1 MKMIFLKMPVRKV
14 LGVAKLDERLNEK
27 LKAEAIR
34 YFAGKPVMVICI
46 KQIHKKYESFG
57 CFTGTISKSLFK
69 KVDTEPLLMFMGIAQ
84 WEWEKSKSIKISDFL
99 RNYEQ
104 SKFEPIPFELVV
116 ESVSGKQLKTK
127 QELAEDAETEYG
139 SFLVEIGEIYP
150 LFRVVFSRNRN
161 TAYLGWFLKEP
172 NACLAAFRNVAEAL
186 RNLPQEYTKLPVFA
200 HRISGNPHAFDSSGL
215 TGQLLFMMLY
225 HKYAEAESAQAMNGF
240 LSKAELE
247 NEIYGLFKIIKD
259 DIMNFTAVN
268 GLIAYR
274 GEEPIAMWQDACLD
288 RIPWNVPVRQLLDI
302 SWIRP
307 GKGKQI
313 FLIENS
319 GVYSILLDAFP
330 DCPMV
335 CTNGQFRYAVWL
347 LLERIPDDG
356 ITLYYSSDFDPEG
369 LLMADTLKRRYGE
382 KLQLLGMTIDHYSAS
397 KPAAEIDEKRMQKL
411 KRIQSGELRGLADL
425 MAEKKFAGYQEGILE
440 ELLDEIRL
448 LRED

>member
-1 MKMIFLKMPVRKV
+1 M
-14 LGVAKLDERLNEK
+14 AKLDEKLNDK

-57 CFTGTISKSLFK
+57 RFTGTISKSLFK
-69 KVDTEPLLMFMGIAQ
+69 KVDEEPLMMFMGISQ
-84 WEWEKSKSIKISDFL
+84 WEWEKSKSIKISDFK
-99 RNYEQ
+99 RNYEE

-116 ESVSGKQLKTK
+116 ESVCGKQLRTK
-127 QELAEDAETEYG
+127 QELADDAEVEYAT
-139 SFLVEIGEIYP
+139 FLSEIGEINP
-150 LFRVVFSRNRN
+150 LFREVFSRNRN
-161 TAYLGWFLKEP
+161 AAYLGWFLKEP
-172 NACLAAFRNVAEAL
+172 AACLAAFRSVADAL

-200 HRISGNPHAFDSSGL
+200 HRITGNPHAFDSSVL
-215 TGQLLFMMLY
+215 TGQLLFTMLY
-225 HKYAEAESAQAMNGF
+225 QQYAEAESAQAMNGF

-268 GLIAYR
+268 GLVAYR
-274 GEEPIAMWQDACLD
+274 GAEPVAMWQDACLD

-302 SWIRP
+302 SRIRP

-347 LLERIPDDG
+347 LLERIPDEG
-356 ITLYYSSDFDPEG
+356 ITLYYSGDFDPEG

-382 KLQLLGMTIDHYSAS
+382 KLQLIGMTSDHYLTS
-397 KPAAEIDEKRMQKL
+397 KPSAEIDDKRLQKL
-411 KRIQSGELRGLADL
+411 KRIQAGELRGLADL
-425 MAEKKFAGYQEGILE
+425 MGEKKVAGYQEGILAA
-440 ELLDEIRL
+440 LLDEIRI
-448 LRED
+448 LREDEG

>member
-14 LGVAKLDERLNEK
+14 LGVDKLDEK
-27 LKAEAIR
+27 LKEEAIR

-57 CFTGTISKSLFK
+57 RFTGTISKSLFK
-69 KVDTEPLLMFMGIAQ
+69 KVDTEPLLTFMGLAQ
-84 WEWEKSKSIKISDFL
+84 WEWEKTKSIKISDFL

-150 LFRVVFSRNRN
+150 LFRMVFSRNRN

-172 NACLAAFRNVAEAL
+172 TACLAAFRNVAEAL

-200 HRISGNPHAFDSSGL
+200 HRITGNPHAFDSSGL
-215 TGQLLFMMLY
+215 TGQLLFTMLY
-225 HKYAEAESAQAMNGF
+225 QQYAEAESAQAMNGF

-274 GEEPIAMWQDACLD
+274 GKEPIAMWQDACLD

-356 ITLYYSSDFDPEG
+356 ITLYYSGDFDPEG

-425 MAEKKFAGYQEGILE
+425 MAEKKVAGYQEGILE

-448 LRED
+448 LREG

>member
-1 MKMIFLKMPVRKV
+1 MKMSVRKV
-14 LGVAKLDERLNEK
+14 LGVAKLDEN
-27 LKAEAIR
+27 LKEEAIR

-57 CFTGTISKSLFK
+57 RFTGTISKSLFK
-69 KVDTEPLLMFMGIAQ
+69 KVDAEPLLMFMGIAQ
-84 WEWEKSKSIKISDFL
+84 WEWEKSKSIKISDFK
-99 RNYEQ
+99 RNYEE

-116 ESVSGKQLKTK
+116 ESISGRQLRTK
-127 QELAEDAETEYG
+127 QELADDAEAEYAA
-139 SFLVEIGEIYP
+139 FLAEIDGIDP
-150 LFRVVFSRNRN
+150 LFREVFGRNCN
-161 TAYLGWFLKEP
+161 AVYSGWFLKEP
-172 NACLAAFRNVAEAL
+172 AACLAAFRNVAEAL
-186 RNLPQEYTKLPVFA
+186 HNLPQEYTKLPVFA
-200 HRISGNPHAFDSSGL
+200 HRITGNPHSFDSNGL

-225 HKYAEAESAQAMNGF
+225 HQYAEADSAQAMNGL

-268 GLIAYR
+268 GLVAFR
-274 GEEPIAMWQDACLD
+274 GEEPVAMWQDACLD
-288 RIPWNVPVRQLLDI
+288 RIPWNVPVRQLLGI
-302 SWIRP
+302 SRIRP

-425 MAEKKFAGYQEGILE
+425 MAEKKVAGYQEGILE

-448 LRED
+448 LREG

>member
-1 MKMIFLKMPVRKV
+1 MIFMKMPIRKA

-27 LKAEAIR
+27 LKAEAIH
-34 YFAGKPVMVICI
+34 YFASKPVMVICI

-57 CFTGTISKSLFK
+57 RFTGTISKSLFK
-69 KVDTEPLLMFMGIAQ
+69 KVDTEPLLTFMGLAQ
-84 WEWEKSKSIKISDFL
+84 WEWEISKNIKISDFK
-99 RNYEQ
+99 RNYEG
-104 SKFEPIPFELVV
+104 SKFEPIPFEVVV

-127 QELAEDAETEYG
+127 QELADDAEAEYAA
-139 SFLVEIGEIYP
+139 FLAEIGGIYP
-150 LFRVVFSRNRN
+150 LFREVFSRNRN
-161 TAYLGWFLKEP
+161 AVYSDCFQKEP
-172 NACLAAFRNVAEAL
+172 SACLATFRNVAEAL
-186 RNLPQEYTKLPVFA
+186 HNLPQEYTKLPVFA
-200 HRISGNPHAFDSSGL
+200 HRITSNPHAFDSNGL

-225 HKYAEAESAQAMNGF
+225 HQYAEAESAQAMNGF

-268 GLIAYR
+268 GLVAYR
-274 GEEPIAMWQDACLD
+274 GEDPIAMWQDACLD

-347 LLERIPDDG
+347 LLERIPDEG
-356 ITLYYSSDFDPEG
+356 ITLYYSGDFDPEG

-382 KLQLLGMTIDHYSAS
+382 KLQLIGMTTDHYLAS
-397 KPAAEIDEKRMQKL
+397 KPAAEVDDKRLQKL
-411 KRIQSGELRGLADL
+411 KRVQSGELLGLADL
-425 MAEKKFAGYQEGILE
+425 MAEKKVAGYQEGILDA
-440 ELLDEIRL
+440 LLDEIRI
-448 LRED
+448 LRGGGS

>member
-14 LGVAKLDERLNEK
+14 LGVDKLDEK
-27 LKAEAIR
+27 LKEEAIR

-57 CFTGTISKSLFK
+57 RFTGTISKSLFK
-69 KVDTEPLLMFMGIAQ
+69 KVDTEPLLTFMGLAQ
-84 WEWEKSKSIKISDFL
+84 WEWEKTKSIKISDFL

-150 LFRVVFSRNRN
+150 LFRMVFSRNRN

-172 NACLAAFRNVAEAL
+172 TACLAAFRNVAEAL

-200 HRISGNPHAFDSSGL
+200 HRITGNPHAFDSSGL
-215 TGQLLFMMLY
+215 TGQLLFTMLY
-225 HKYAEAESAQAMNGF
+225 QQYAEAESAQAMNGF

-274 GEEPIAMWQDACLD
+274 GKEPIAMWQDACLD

-347 LLERIPDDG
+347 LLERIPDEG
-356 ITLYYSSDFDPEG
+356 ITLYYSGDFDPEG

-448 LRED
+448 LREG

>member
-1 MKMIFLKMPVRKV
+1 M
-14 LGVAKLDERLNEK
+14 AKLDEN
-27 LKAEAIR
+27 LKEEAIR
-34 YFAGKPVMVICI
+34 YFAGKPVMAICI

-57 CFTGTISKSLFK
+57 RFTGTISKSLFK
-69 KVDTEPLLMFMGIAQ
+69 KVDSEPLLTFMGLAQ
-84 WEWEKSKSIKISDFL
+84 WEWEKSKSIKISDFK
-99 RNYEQ
+99 RNYEG
-104 SKFEPIPFELVV
+104 SKFEPIPFEVVV

-127 QELAEDAETEYG
+127 QELADDAEAEYAA
-139 SFLVEIGEIYP
+139 FLSEIGGIYP
-150 LFRVVFSRNRN
+150 IFQKVFGRTRNA
-161 TAYLGWFLKEP
+161 AYLSWFLKEP
-172 NACLAAFRNVAEAL
+172 VACLAAFESVADAL
-186 RNLPQEYTKLPVFA
+186 RNLPQEYTKLPVLA
-200 HRISGNPHAFDSSGL
+200 YRITGNPHAFDSSGL

-225 HKYAEAESAQAMNGF
+225 HQYAEDESAQVMNGF

-268 GLIAYR
+268 GLVAYR
-274 GEEPIAMWQDACLD
+274 GEEPIAMWQDASLD

-302 SWIRP
+302 SWIQP

-347 LLERIPDDG
+347 LLERIPDEG
-356 ITLYYSSDFDPEG
+356 ITLYYSGDFDPEG

-382 KLQLLGMTIDHYSAS
+382 KLQLIGMTTDHYLAS
-397 KPAAEIDEKRMQKL
+397 KPTTEIDDKRLQKL
-411 KRIQSGELRGLADL
+411 KRVQSAELRNLADL
-425 MAEKKFAGYQEGILE
+425 MGENKVAGYQEGILDA
-440 ELLDEIRL
+440 LLDEIRL
-448 LRED
+448 LREDES

>member
-1 MKMIFLKMPVRKV
+1 MKMSVRKV
-14 LGVAKLDERLNEK
+14 LGVAKLDEN
-27 LKAEAIR
+27 LKEEAIR

-57 CFTGTISKSLFK
+57 RFTGTISKSLFK
-69 KVDTEPLLMFMGIAQ
+69 KVDAEPLLMFMGIAQ
-84 WEWEKSKSIKISDFL
+84 WEWEKSKSIKISDFK
-99 RNYEQ
+99 RNYEE

-116 ESVSGKQLKTK
+116 ESISGRQLRTK
-127 QELAEDAETEYG
+127 QELADDAEAEYAA
-139 SFLVEIGEIYP
+139 FLAEIDGIDP
-150 LFRVVFSRNRN
+150 LFREVFGRNCN
-161 TAYLGWFLKEP
+161 AVYSGWFLKEP
-172 NACLAAFRNVAEAL
+172 AACLAAFRNVAEAL
-186 RNLPQEYTKLPVFA
+186 HNLPQEYTKLPVFA
-200 HRISGNPHAFDSSGL
+200 HRITGNPHSFDSNGL

-225 HKYAEAESAQAMNGF
+225 HQYAEADSAQAMNGL

-268 GLIAYR
+268 GLVAFR
-274 GEEPIAMWQDACLD
+274 GEEPVAMWQNACLD
-288 RIPWNVPVRQLLDI
+288 RIPWNVPVRQLLGI
-302 SWIRP
+302 SRIRP

-382 KLQLLGMTIDHYSAS
+382 KLQLIGMTNDHYLAS
-397 KPAAEIDEKRMQKL
+397 KPAAEIDEKRIQKL

-425 MAEKKFAGYQEGILE
+425 MAEKKVAGYQEGILE

-448 LRED
+448 LREG

>member
-14 LGVAKLDERLNEK
+14 LGVDKLDEK
-27 LKAEAIR
+27 LKEEAIR

-57 CFTGTISKSLFK
+57 RFTGTISKSLFK
-69 KVDTEPLLMFMGIAQ
+69 KVDTEPLLTFMGLAQ
-84 WEWEKSKSIKISDFL
+84 WEKTKSIKISDFL

-150 LFRVVFSRNRN
+150 LFRMVFSRNRN

-172 NACLAAFRNVAEAL
+172 TACLAAFRNVAEAL

-200 HRISGNPHAFDSSGL
+200 HRITGNPHAFDSSGL
-215 TGQLLFMMLY
+215 TGQLLFTMLY
-225 HKYAEAESAQAMNGF
+225 QQYAEAESAQAMNGF

-274 GEEPIAMWQDACLD
+274 GKEPIAMWQDACLD

-411 KRIQSGELRGLADL
+411 KRIQSGELRGLTDL

-448 LRED
+448 LREG

>member
-1 MKMIFLKMPVRKV
+1 MKVIFLKMPVRKA
-14 LGVAKLDERLNEK
+14 LGVVKLDEK

-57 CFTGTISKSLFK
+57 RFTGTISKSLFK
-69 KVDTEPLLMFMGIAQ
+69 KVDAEPLLMFMGIAQ
-84 WEWEKSKSIKISDFL
+84 WEWEKSKSIKISDFK

-104 SKFEPIPFELVV
+104 SKFEPVPFELIV

-127 QELAEDAETEYG
+127 QELADDAEAEYAA
-139 SFLVEIGEIYP
+139 FLAEIGGIQP
-150 LFRVVFSRNRN
+150 LFREVFSRNRN
-161 TAYLGWFLKEP
+161 AVYSGWFLKEP
-172 NACLAAFRNVAEAL
+172 SACLAAFRNVAEAL
-186 RNLPQEYTKLPVFA
+186 HNLPQEYMKLPVFA
-200 HRISGNPHAFDSSGL
+200 HRITGNPHAFDSSGL

-225 HKYAEAESAQAMNGF
+225 HQYAQAEQVEAMNGL

-247 NEIYGLFKIIKD
+247 NEVYGFFKIIKD

-268 GLIAYR
+268 GLVAYR
-274 GEEPIAMWQDACLD
+274 GEEPVAMWQAACLD

-302 SWIRP
+302 SRIRP

-347 LLERIPDDG
+347 LLERIPDEG
-356 ITLYYSSDFDPEG
+356 VTLYYSGDFDPEG

-382 KLQLLGMTIDHYSAS
+382 KLQLLGMATDHYLAS
-397 KPAAEIDEKRMQKL
+397 KPVAEIDDKRLQKL
-411 KRIQSGELRGLADL
+411 KRIRSGELRGLADL
-425 MAEKKFAGYQEGILE
+425 VAEKKVTGYQEGILE

-448 LRED
+448 LREG

>member
-1 MKMIFLKMPVRKV
+1 MKVIFLKMSVRKV
-14 LGVAKLDERLNEK
+14 LGVAKLDEN
-27 LKAEAIR
+27 LKEEAIR

-57 CFTGTISKSLFK
+57 RFTGTISKSLFK
-69 KVDTEPLLMFMGIAQ
+69 KVDAEPLLMFMGIAQ
-84 WEWEKSKSIKISDFL
+84 WEWEKSKSIKISDFK
-99 RNYEQ
+99 RNYEE

-116 ESVSGKQLKTK
+116 ESISGRQLRTK
-127 QELAEDAETEYG
+127 QELADDAEAEYAA
-139 SFLVEIGEIYP
+139 FLAEIDGIDP
-150 LFRVVFSRNRN
+150 LFREVFGRNCN
-161 TAYLGWFLKEP
+161 AVYSGWFLKEP
-172 NACLAAFRNVAEAL
+172 AACLAAFRNVAEAL
-186 RNLPQEYTKLPVFA
+186 HNLPQEYTKLPVFA
-200 HRISGNPHAFDSSGL
+200 HRITGNPHSFDSNGL

-225 HKYAEAESAQAMNGF
+225 HQYAEADSAQAMNGL

-268 GLIAYR
+268 GLVAFR
-274 GEEPIAMWQDACLD
+274 GEEPVAMWQDACLD
-288 RIPWNVPVRQLLDI
+288 RIPWNVPVRQLLGI
-302 SWIRP
+302 SRIRP
-307 GKGKQI
+307 GKGNQI

-330 DCPMV
+330 DCPMI

-448 LRED
+448 LREG

>member
-1 MKMIFLKMPVRKV
+1 MKMSVRKV
-14 LGVAKLDERLNEK
+14 LGVAKLDEN
-27 LKAEAIR
+27 LKEEAIR
-34 YFAGKPVMVICI
+34 YFADKPVMAICI

-57 CFTGTISKSLFK
+57 RFTGTISKSLFK
-69 KVDTEPLLMFMGIAQ
+69 KVDAEPLLMFMGIAQ
-84 WEWEKSKSIKISDFL
+84 WEWEKSKSIKISDFK
-99 RNYEQ
+99 RNYEE
-104 SKFEPIPFELVV
+104 SKFESIPFELVV
-116 ESVSGKQLKTK
+116 ESISGRQLRTK
-127 QELAEDAETEYG
+127 QELADDAEAEYAA
-139 SFLVEIGEIYP
+139 FLAEIDGIDP
-150 LFRVVFSRNRN
+150 LFREVFGRNRN
-161 TAYLGWFLKEP
+161 AVYSGWFLKEP
-172 NACLAAFRNVAEAL
+172 AACLAAFRNVAEAL
-186 RNLPQEYTKLPVFA
+186 HNLPQEYTKLPVFA
-200 HRISGNPHAFDSSGL
+200 HRITGNPHSFDSNGL

-225 HKYAEAESAQAMNGF
+225 HQYAEADSAQAMNGL

-268 GLIAYR
+268 GLVAFR
-274 GEEPIAMWQDACLD
+274 GEEPVAMWQDACLD
-288 RIPWNVPVRQLLDI
+288 RIPWNVPVRQLLGI
-302 SWIRP
+302 SRIRP
-307 GKGKQI
+307 CKGNQI

-369 LLMADTLKRRYGE
+369 LLMADTLKGRYGE

-411 KRIQSGELRGLADL
+411 KRIQSGELRGLTDL
-425 MAEKKFAGYQEGILE
+425 MAEKKVAGYQEGILE

-448 LRED
+448 LREG

>member
-1 MKMIFLKMPVRKV
+1 M
-14 LGVAKLDERLNEK
+14 AKLDEK
-27 LKAEAIR
+27 LKAEAIL

-57 CFTGTISKSLFK
+57 RFTGTISKSLFK
-69 KVDTEPLLMFMGIAQ
+69 KVDIEPLLMFMGIAQ
-84 WEWEKSKSIKISDFL
+84 WEWEKSKSIKISDFK

-116 ESVSGKQLKTK
+116 ESVSGRQLKTK
-127 QELAEDAETEYG
+127 QELADDAEEEYAA
-139 SFLVEIGEIYP
+139 FLAGIGGIYP
-150 LFRVVFSRNRN
+150 LFREVFSRNRN
-161 TAYLGWFLKEP
+161 AAYLGWFLKEP
-172 NACLAAFRNVAEAL
+172 AACLAAFRNVAEAL

-200 HRISGNPHAFDSSGL
+200 HRITGNPHAFDSSGL
-215 TGQLLFMMLY
+215 TGQLLFTMLY
-225 HKYAEAESAQAMNGF
+225 QQYAEAESAQAMNGF

-268 GLIAYR
+268 GLVAYR

-288 RIPWNVPVRQLLDI
+288 QIPWNVPVRQLLGI
-302 SWIRP
+302 SRIRP

-319 GVYSILLDAFP
+319 GVYSILLDVFP

-347 LLERIPDDG
+347 LLERIPDEG
-356 ITLYYSSDFDPEG
+356 ITLYYSGDFDPEG

-382 KLQLLGMTIDHYSAS
+382 KLQLIGMTTDHYSAS
-397 KPAAEIDEKRMQKL
+397 KPTTEIDDKRLQKL
-411 KRIQSGELRGLADL
+411 KRIQAGELRGLADL
-425 MAEKKFAGYQEGILE
+425 MAEKKVAGYQEGILDA
-440 ELLDEIRL
+440 LLDEIRI
-448 LRED
+448 LREGEY

>member
-14 LGVAKLDERLNEK
+14 LGVDKLDEK
-27 LKAEAIR
+27 LKEEAIR

-57 CFTGTISKSLFK
+57 RFTGTISKSLFK
-69 KVDTEPLLMFMGIAQ
+69 KVDTEPLLTFMGLAQ
-84 WEWEKSKSIKISDFL
+84 WEWEKTKSIKISDFL

-150 LFRVVFSRNRN
+150 LFRMVFSRNRN

-172 NACLAAFRNVAEAL
+172 TACLAAFRNVAEAL

-200 HRISGNPHAFDSSGL
+200 HRITGNPHAFDSSGL
-215 TGQLLFMMLY
+215 TGQLLFTMLY
-225 HKYAEAESAQAMNGF
+225 QQYAEAESAQAMNGF

-347 LLERIPDDG
+347 LLERIPDEG
-356 ITLYYSSDFDPEG
+356 ITLYYSGDFDPEG

-382 KLQLLGMTIDHYSAS
+382 KLQLIGMTTDHYLAS
-397 KPAAEIDEKRMQKL
+397 KPVTEIDDKRLQKL
-411 KRIQSGELRGLADL
+411 KRVQAGELRGLADL
-425 MAEKKFAGYQEGILE
+425 MAEKKVAGYQEGILDA
-440 ELLDEIRL
+440 LLAEMRL
-448 LRED
+448 LCDVEY

>member
-1 MKMIFLKMPVRKV
+1 MIFLQMPIQKS
-14 LGVAKLDERLNEK
+14 LGVAKLDKKLDEK
-27 LKAEAIR
+27 LKSEAIR

-57 CFTGTISKSLFK
+57 RFTGTISKALFK
-69 KVDTEPLLMFMGIAQ
+69 KFDTEPLLTFMGLEQ

-99 RNYEQ
+99 RNYEG

-116 ESVSGKQLKTK
+116 ESVSGKQLRTK
-127 QELAEDAETEYG
+127 QELADDAEAEYNA
-139 SFLVEIGEIYP
+139 FLAEIGGIYP
-150 LFRVVFSRNRN
+150 YFMEVFSRNRN
-161 TAYLGWFLKEP
+161 AVYSGWFLEDP
-172 NACLAAFRNVAEAL
+172 IACMSAFRNVAEAL
-186 RNLPQEYTKLPVFA
+186 GNLPQEYTKLPVFA
-200 HRISGNPHAFDSSGL
+200 HRITGNPHAFDSSGL

-225 HKYAEAESAQAMNGF
+225 HQYAEVESAQAMNGF

-347 LLERIPDDG
+347 LLERIPDEG
-356 ITLYYSSDFDPEG
+356 ITLYYSGDFDPEG
-369 LLMADTLKRRYGE
+369 MLMADTLKRRYGE
-382 KLQLLGMTIDHYSAS
+382 KLQLIGMTSEHYLSS
-397 KPAAEIDEKRMQKL
+397 KPATEIDDKRLQKL
-411 KRIQSGELRGLADL
+411 KRIQSAELRKLAEL
-425 MAEKKFAGYQEGILE
+425 MGERKVAGYQEGILDT
-440 ELLDEIRL
+440 LLDEMRL
-448 LRED
+448 LREDES

>member
-1 MKMIFLKMPVRKV
+1 MKMPVQKE
-14 LGVAKLDERLNEK
+14 LGVAKLDEKLNEK

-57 CFTGTISKSLFK
+57 RFTGTISKSLFK
-69 KVDTEPLLMFMGIAQ
+69 KVDVEPLQMFMGIAQ

-99 RNYEQ
+99 RNYEG

-116 ESVSGKQLKTK
+116 ECVSGKQLRTK
-127 QELAEDAETEYG
+127 QELADDAEAEYAA
-139 SFLVEIGEIYP
+139 FLAEIDGIDP
-150 LFRVVFSRNRN
+150 LFREVFDRNRN
-161 TAYLGWFLKEP
+161 AVYSGWFLKEQA
-172 NACLAAFRNVAEAL
+172 ACLAAFRNVAEAL

-200 HRISGNPHAFDSSGL
+200 HRITGNPHAFDSSGL
-215 TGQLLFMMLY
+215 TGQLLFIMLY
-225 HKYAEAESAQAMNGF
+225 HQYVEADSVQAMNGL
-240 LSKAELE
+240 LSKAEME

-268 GLIAYR
+268 GLVAFR

-288 RIPWNVPVRQLLDI
+288 RIPWNVPVRQLLGI
-302 SWIRP
+302 SRIRP

-347 LLERIPDDG
+347 LLERIPDNG
-356 ITLYYSSDFDPEG
+356 ITLYYSGDFDPEG

-382 KLQLLGMTIDHYSAS
+382 KLQLLGMTTDHYSAS
-397 KPAAEIDEKRMQKL
+397 KPTAEIDEKRIQKL
-411 KRIQSGELRGLADL
+411 KRVQSGELRGLADL
-425 MAEKKFAGYQEGILE
+425 MAGKKVAGYQEGILE
-440 ELLDEIRL
+440 ELLDEIRI
-448 LRED
+448 LREG

>member
-1 MKMIFLKMPVRKV
+1 MKMSVRKV
-14 LGVAKLDERLNEK
+14 LGVAKLDEN
-27 LKAEAIR
+27 LKEETIR

-57 CFTGTISKSLFK
+57 RFTGTISKSLFK
-69 KVDTEPLLMFMGIAQ
+69 KVDAEPLLMFMGIAQ
-84 WEWEKSKSIKISDFL
+84 WEWEKSKSIKISDFK
-99 RNYEQ
+99 RNYEE

-116 ESVSGKQLKTK
+116 ESISGRQLRTK
-127 QELAEDAETEYG
+127 QELADDAEAEY
-139 SFLVEIGEIYP
+139 
-150 LFRVVFSRNRN
+150 
-161 TAYLGWFLKEP
+161 
-172 NACLAAFRNVAEAL
+172 AAFL
-186 RNLPQEYTKLPVFA
+186 
-200 HRISGNPHAFDSSGL
+200 
-215 TGQLLFMMLY
+215 MLY
-225 HKYAEAESAQAMNGF
+225 HKYAEADSAQAMNGL

-268 GLIAYR
+268 GLVAFR
-274 GEEPIAMWQDACLD
+274 GEEPVAMWQDACLD
-288 RIPWNVPVRQLLDI
+288 RIPWNVPVRQLLGI
-302 SWIRP
+302 SRIRP
-307 GKGKQI
+307 CKGNQI

-330 DCPMV
+330 DCPMI